1 MRCQNCGIEI
11 DTRQENADGTIIC
24 PGCGT
29 VYRKKAAIKNEPKE
43 LQGFGHPVH
52 DQNNN
57 NNHGSFWKWQI
68 VAASLLVIAIIA
80 VGFFGVNRLLSDARK
95 RRDLLTEP
103 SPTLP
108 RHRLRFPLIIRDTAP
123 IPHPRLI
130 TAAILLCMLLPHPIL
145 TPHIHHIIIL
155 HRRLLP
161 HRQPC
166 RLRTYIFRLC

>member
-57 NNHGSFWKWQI
+57 NNHGSFWKWQ
-68 VAASLLVIAIIA
+68 ASVRAWEM
-80 VGFFGVNRLLSDARK
+80 VLSED
-95 RRDLLTEP
+95 P
-103 SPTLP
+103 VSSG
-108 RHRLRFPLIIRDTAP
+108 
-123 IPHPRLI
+123 
-130 TAAILLCMLLPHPIL
+130 
-145 TPHIHHIIIL
+145 
-155 HRRLLP
+155 HRRAA
-161 HRQPC
+161 C
-166 RLRTYIFRLC
+166 